1 MKKQTFGLIVT
12 NRSFFPAHLV
22 SEAKSMVLA
31 KLHAMGYEAVSV
43 TEQDTRYGAVA
54 SYREAKICAEL
65 FQQHRSEISGILV
78 ILPNFGEETAVA
90 DAISLAGLNVPVLV
104 QACDDE
110 MNNLGLENRRDAF
123 CGKISVCNNLHQ
135 RGIPFTLTSTH
146 TCKIGSESFTR
157 DIERFAG
164 VCRVVNGM
172 RGARIA
178 AIGCR
183 PNAFN
188 TVRCSEKI
196 LQKNGITVC
205 TEDMANIIA
214 AAKGMDDDAER
225 VRKKLEEIRS
235 YGTIPSGIAPEKV
248 LRQAKLCL
256 ALEDCVER
264 YDCVASA
271 MECWDAV
278 QNSYGCATCLSMSMM
293 GEQGRPSAC
302 EMDVMGAVTMYAMRL
317 ASQTAPA
324 YMDWNNNVDD
334 DRDCCITLHCSN
346 FPKSFFRK
354 ESIEISNLDVLS
366 TTIGAEKCFG
376 ACKAQVAGGPMTFGK
391 ITTDDENGVM
401 KMYVGRGEFL
411 DNPVRTKG
419 GVALC
424 RVKGLQKMLR
434 YICRSGYE
442 HHVAMCRGDVADILR
457 EAFSTYFG
465 MEVYTHNAE

>member
-22 SEAKSMVLA
+22 SSAKKAVTE
-31 KLHAMGYEAVSV
+31 KLHTMGYEAITV
-43 TEQDTRYGAVA
+43 TEADTQYGAVVT
-54 SYREAKICAEL
+54 YQEAKTCAEL
-65 FQQHRSEISGILV
+65 FKKHRDEICGIIAV
-78 ILPNFGEETAVA
+78 LPNFGEETGVA
-90 DAISLAGLNVPVLV
+90 DAIELAGLNVPVLV

-123 CGKISVCNNLHQ
+123 CGKISVCNNLRQ
-135 RGIPFTLTSTH
+135 RGIKFTLTSTH
-146 TCKIGSESFTR
+146 TCKIDSEVFTR
-157 DIERFAG
+157 DIEYFAG
-164 VCRVVNGM
+164 VCRVVTGL

-188 TVRCSEKI
+188 TVRYSEKI
-196 LQKNGITVC
+196 LQKNGITIC

-214 AAKGMDDDAER
+214 AASAMDENSER
-225 VRKKLEEIRS
+225 VQKKLSEIKA
-235 YGTIPSGIAPEKV
+235 YGTILSCIEKEKIV
-248 LRQAKLCL
+248 KQAKLCL
-256 ALEDCVER
+256 ALEDCVDR

-271 MECWDAV
+271 VECWDAI

-293 GEQGRPSAC
+293 GEQGKPSAC
-302 EMDVMGAVTMYAMRL
+302 EMDVMGAVTMYAMNL
-317 ASQTAPA
+317 ASQTPSA

-346 FPKSFFRK
+346 FPKSFFK
-354 ESIEISNLDVLS
+354 KDNIEISNLDVLS

-391 ITTDDENGVM
+391 ITTDDLNGVM

-411 DNPVRTKG
+411 DTPVNTKG
-419 GVALC
+419 GVAMC
-424 RVKGLQKMLR
+424 RVQGLQNMLK
-434 YICRSGYE
+434 YICKNGYE
-442 HHVAMCRGDVADILR
+442 HHVAMCRGDLTAILT
-457 EAFSTYFG
+457 EAFSNYFG
-465 MEVYTHNAE
+465 IEVYTHNAE